1 MTPKS
6 LLLPI
11 LLALGLASGAAAQT
25 LTTSYVGFEDID
37 GNGSLSCDEPV
48 TIKVVYAT
56 DNADP
61 TELHATVLT
70 PDSNTRGVTA
80 FQTGSVAVD
89 PNGTAGCTA
98 TITEGNDNARG
109 DASAQVDI
117 RCVADPMLYPGGTK
131 LTFTYKSIY
140 FSAVPQFTDSAT
152 AILPDR
158 PAGPGHQLTARETIP
173 TSSACAGAAPNLKIT
188 KTSMGPAIPGQTH
201 IYSIA
206 IANNSGLAQGGV
218 YARDTVPAN
227 THFDPANSSP
237 GWFCSGGT
245 GPGAQ
250 CSYLFNNLPTGTTTI
265 TYAVV
270 VDSPIPPGVN
280 NITNTA
286 CVAEV
291 QTIEDCSSVADSF
304 SSPPSITVTKSIIG
318 GTPASPGSNVSFDI
332 AVTSTG
338 VRGTENVTVTDTL
351 PPSLAYNSSG
361 SSPWTCAGNTC
372 TANTGSLAV
381 GQTKHLSLVATVPNP
396 LPAGGANYANQA
408 CGTPA
413 EGGNPVCS
421 SVTFGASG
429 TPVLNLRK
437 TLAQGDGTP
446 DTDLAFSLTVRN
458 DGDQDANPIQV
469 NETVPAHTTV
479 NLAASEPGWTCTGTS
494 CIFSLPGLAAGSE
507 RTLRF
512 ATTVENPLPAGIS
525 SISNTACPSSSGAV
539 TACDTITVTTRG
551 QVILSVTKT
560 LLRDAAKRLAK
571 VLPGVVLRYSIAVT
585 NTGNQDAADVT
596 LTETVPNYTT
606 FNPSAS
612 DPRWSCSHG
621 GRAGDTC
628 TLDVGPLGASSAASR
643 VFSVLVG
650 DPPANTDIRNSACV
664 QDSGTSAT
672 GCGEVVTPPDSP
684 TTLSASLSVTLSQ
697 DKDSSGG
704 ITPGDVLLYTA
715 VIRNTGTAPAG
726 GVVFMINA
734 PDHTT
739 LVSGSVT
746 TTAGTVSTGND
757 TAATAVSVSAGNI
770 APGAEVTIAY
780 LVTVPADLAQSVTQI
795 VSQGDVRSSTAP
807 AILTDDPST
816 PPANDPTIVAVR
828 HLPQVPPANV
838 PTLGQL
844 GLTTL
849 SLGLGACALVFIR
862 KRRPIA

>member
-1 MTPKS
+1 M
-6 LLLPI
+6 
-11 LLALGLASGAAAQT
+11 
-25 LTTSYVGFEDID
+25 
-37 GNGSLSCDEPV
+37 
-48 TIKVVYAT
+48 
-56 DNADP
+56 
-61 TELHATVLT
+61 
-70 PDSNTRGVTA
+70 
-80 FQTGSVAVD
+80 
-89 PNGTAGCTA
+89 
-98 TITEGNDNARG
+98 
-109 DASAQVDI
+109 
-117 RCVADPMLYPGGTK
+117 
-131 LTFTYKSIY
+131 
-140 FSAVPQFTDSAT
+140 
-152 AILPDR
+152 
-158 PAGPGHQLTARETIP
+158 
-173 TSSACAGAAPNLKIT
+173 
-188 KTSMGPAIPGQTH
+188 
-201 IYSIA
+201 
-206 IANNSGLAQGGV
+206 
-218 YARDTVPAN
+218 PAN

-245 GPGAQ
+245 GPGAS

-265 TYAVV
+265 TYAVI

-291 QTIEDCSSVADSF
+291 QTIEDCGSVADGF
-304 SSPPSITVTKSIIG
+304 SSPPTITVTKSIIG

-332 AVTSTG
+332 AVTATG

-351 PPSLAYNSSG
+351 PPGLTYNSSG
-361 SSPWTCAGNTC
+361 SSSWTCAGNTC
-372 TANTGSLAV
+372 TANTGALAV

-437 TLAQGDGTP
+437 TLIQGDGTP
-446 DTDLAFSLTVRN
+446 GTDLVFSLTVRN
-458 DGDQDANPIQV
+458 DGDQDAGPVQV

-494 CIFSLPGLAAGSE
+494 CAFSLPGLPAGSE

-512 ATTVENPLPAGIS
+512 ATTVQSPLPTGVS

-560 LLRDAAKRLAK
+560 LLPNASNAAKRLAK

-612 DPRWSCSHG
+612 DLGWSCSNG
-621 GRAGDTC
+621 GAAGDTC
-628 TLDVGPLGASSAASR
+628 TLDVGPLGAGSAASR

-650 DPPANTDIRNSACV
+650 NPPANTDIRNSACA

-684 TTLSASLSVTLSQ
+684 TTLSASLSATLSQ
-697 DKDSSGG
+697 DKDSSGD

-726 GVVFMINA
+726 GVVFMINR
-734 PDHTT
+734 PDHAT

-746 TTAGTVSTGND
+746 TTAGTVSTGNE
-757 TAATAVSVSAGNI
+757 TGASAISVSAGNI
-770 APGAEVTIAY
+770 APGVEVRITY
-780 LVTVPADLAQSVTQI
+780 LVTVPADLAQSISQI

-828 HLPQVPPANV
+828 HLPQTPPPPPANV

-844 GLTTL
+844 GLTVL
-849 SLGLGACALVFIR
+849 GFGLGASALVFIR
-862 KRRPIA
+862 KRRPVA